1 MAQIHPIGLLGLG
14 AYLPERVMPNEEWAQ
29 YVDTSDEWITSR
41 TGIKR
46 RRIAAG
52 DQTTAD
58 LAAAAARAAMDD
70 AGCSPQDIDE
80 LIVATDTPEACWP
93 DTAPYV
99 QHLLG
104 LREIP
109 SYDLGK
115 SGCAGFVLGLDLARA
130 RVQQHGGRV
139 LLIGAELLSRH
150 MDWKDRATCV
160 LFGDGAGATVI
171 GADPAAAE
179 IRSAVAGTDGSQSGI
194 LGREAGGSRA
204 PFTLQQAQR
213 GEHLHLVMH
222 GRAVFREATK
232 RMSRASRDALELAG
246 IPLEEI
252 ALVVPHQA
260 NLRIMQAVADALE
273 LPPEKLYVNVDEY
286 GNTGSASIPIA
297 LWEARRNGRIERG
310 DLVLL
315 TSFGA
320 GFHWAAAVV
329 RF

>member
-1 MAQIHPIGLLGLG
+1 MAQTHPIGLLGLG

-41 TGIKR
+41 TGIR
-46 RRIAAG
+46 RRRVAAE

-58 LAAAAARAAMDD
+58 LAAAAARAALDD
-70 AGCSPQDIDE
+70 AGLAPHDIDE
-80 LIVATDTPEACWP
+80 LIVASDTPEAYWP

-130 RVQQHGGRV
+130 RVRQHGGRV
-139 LLIGAELLSRH
+139 LLIGVELLTRL
-150 MDWKDRATCV
+150 MDWTDRNTCV

-179 IRSAVAGTDGSQSGI
+179 ILSAVAGTDGSQTGI

-204 PFTLQQAQR
+204 PFSLEQAER
-213 GEHLHLVMH
+213 REHLHLVMH

-232 RMSRASRDALELAG
+232 RMTQAGREALAQAG
-246 IPLEEI
+246 VAQEDV

-260 NLRIMQAVADALE
+260 NLRIMQAVGEALE
-273 LPPEKLYVNVDEY
+273 LPSEKLYVNVDEY

-297 LWEARRNGRIERG
+297 LWEAHRAGRIRRG